1 MWNWFNCYLSGRHEF
16 GPWCEPGTIF
26 LRCVHCGKR
35 SAGWAIGPDAHS
47 PRNVAPPAMKAKVA
61 PVAPTAPVL
70 NQASPSSRVLPFGR
84 AAAR

>member
-35 SAGWAIGPDAHS
+35 SSGWAIGPDAR
-47 PRNVAPPAMKAKVA
+47 PRQQPAAPATVNPAVTAAVMKATTDA
-61 PVAPTAPVL
+61 
-70 NQASPSSRVLPFGR
+70 RVLPFGR
-84 AAAR
+84 IAAR